1 MMPIKRILIRSYEK
15 GLLFRDR
22 EFQRVLDAGKHWFVD
37 PLNKIRVDV
46 VSMRDPWLIHED
58 LDVLV
63 KAGVLADTAVVLDL
77 KDYERALV
85 WVDNRFEC
93 VLGPGQYALWKTL
106 RDVRYEVVDARAV
119 RFDHADASVIRN
131 APGTADLLNVSFVEQ
146 GYVGV
151 LFQDGTYKDAFKP
164 GQYMFWKGV
173 GKVKFYHVD
182 MRETIVDIAGQEIM
196 TADKVTLRINAM
208 VTCKVVDAKAYT
220 MDAEDARQALYRE
233 AQLALRAVIG
243 TYELDKLLGEKEAV
257 AEALE
262 QMLRGRAADLGF
274 AIIDL
279 GIRDVILPGEMK
291 ELMNKV
297 IEARKA
303 ADANLITRREETAAM
318 RSQANTAR
326 ILDSNPT
333 LMRLRELDVL
343 EKIAEKSKLNVVLGE
358 KGLAERMVNLL

>member
-1 MMPIKRILIRSYEK
+1 MKRIKRILIRSYEK

-22 EFQRVLDAGKHWFVD
+22 EFKKVLEAGTYWFFD

-58 LDVLV
+58 LDVLIQ
-63 KAGVLADTAVVLDL
+63 AGVLARDAEILDL
-77 KDYERALV
+77 EDNERVLV
-85 WVDNRFEC
+85 WIDNRFNC

-106 RDVRYEVVDARAV
+106 RDIRYEVVDARKV
-119 RFDHADASVIRN
+119 RFEHADANVIRK
-131 APGTADLLNVSFVEQ
+131 APGAVALLDLSFVEQ
-146 GYVGV
+146 GFVGV
-151 LFQDGTYKDAFKP
+151 LFQDGKYVDTCQP
-164 GQYMFWKGV
+164 GQYLFWKDV
-173 GKVKFYHVD
+173 GKIKFYHVD
-182 MRETIVDIAGQEIM
+182 MREAIVDISGQEIM
-196 TADKVTLRINAM
+196 TADKVTLRINAV
-208 VTCKVVDAKAYT
+208 VTYRVVDAKASI
-220 MDAEDARQALYRE
+220 MASEDARQALYRE

-243 TYELDKLLGEKEAV
+243 TYALDDLLGEKEAV
-257 AEALE
+257 AAALE
-262 QMLRGRAADLGF
+262 KMLEDRASDLGL
-274 AIIDL
+274 AIVDL

-297 IEARKA
+297 IEAHKA

-326 ILDSNPT
+326 ILENNPT

-358 KGLAERMVNLL
+358 KGLADRMVNLL